1 MYECRRK
8 IFLVKKEFADK
19 QPDAEAQ
26 ARLDDTGTIRRYL
39 RLADQV
45 LQGDDKRD
53 KRTEE
58 NQGTP
63 AA

>member
-1 MYECRRK
+1 
-8 IFLVKKEFADK
+8 LVKKEFAER
-19 QPDAEAQ
+19 QPDAELE

-45 LQGDDKRD
+45 LQDDDTEAGDSNRKS
-53 KRTEE
+53 
-58 NQGTP
+58 P

>member
-1 MYECRRK
+1 MHERRRRL
-8 IFLVKKEFADK
+8 FLVKKEFADK

-45 LQGDDKRD
+45 LQSDDKE
-53 KRTEE
+53 TEE

>member
-1 MYECRRK
+1 MYECRRRLL
-8 IFLVKKEFADK
+8 LVKKEFTEH

-26 ARLDDTGTIRRYL
+26 AKLDDTGTIRRYL

-45 LQGDDKRD
+45 LQGDDKG
-53 KRTEE
+53 TEE
-58 NQGTP
+58 KKVTP

>member
-1 MYECRRK
+1 M
-8 IFLVKKEFADK
+8 VKKQFAER
-19 QPDAEAQ
+19 QSDAELE

-45 LQGDDKRD
+45 LQDDDAEAGDSKP
-53 KRTEE
+53 KS
-58 NQGTP
+58 P